1 MEPASKTG
9 IWSHGASL
17 FCRTVQLRKFSSP
30 LQLPIPS
37 FAVSAPDSHLHSLL
51 LLQHHCSEGL
61 RTLDNRIR
69 HQPAKESTKIE
80 QLDAKP
86 HQTHLET
93 EDVCAVAMG
102 LLQLALLFLIA
113 VQGWMQVVP
122 WKACELSGAS
132 SC

>member
-1 MEPASKTG
+1 MESG
-9 IWSHGASL
+9 L
-17 FCRTVQLRKFSSP
+17 LE
-30 LQLPIPS
+30 LPY
-37 FAVSAPDSHLHSLL
+37 FAERHS
-51 LLQHHCSEGL
+51 
-61 RTLDNRIR
+61 
-69 HQPAKESTKIE
+69 AKESTKIE

-122 WKACELSGAS
+122 WKACELSRAS